1 MGVYDYHHHHEYH
14 EAAPEAA
21 VMDPSEADLQGNA
34 WKVYVEVTAR
44 FSEEGEIRPLQLVW
58 EDGRKYSVD
67 RICRVQRAASR
78 KAGGAGIRYSCMIC
92 GQEVQL
98 YYEGEGRWFVTRKG

>member
-1 MGVYDYHHHHEYH
+1 MGVYDYHHEYH
-14 EAAPEAA
+14 EPAPESAT
-21 VMDPSEADLQGNA
+21 MDPSEAALRGNDR
-34 WKVYVEVTAR
+34 KVYVEVLAR

-67 RICRVQRAASR
+67 RIRRVQRAASR

-98 YYEGEGRWFVTRKG
+98 YYEGSGRWFVTRK